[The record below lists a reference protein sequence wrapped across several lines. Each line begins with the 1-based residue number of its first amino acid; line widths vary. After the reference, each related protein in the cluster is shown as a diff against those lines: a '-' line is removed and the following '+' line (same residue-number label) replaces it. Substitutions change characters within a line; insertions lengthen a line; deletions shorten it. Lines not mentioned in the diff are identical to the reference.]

1 VLEKNYGEKKVSKNL
16 SNKLQKGLD
25 LIPSSVNTTEIGI
38 RTYKRK
44 KIVINKNTI
53 FNEKH
58 GNKIKENKIL
68 NILMNRKEKE
78 NPQEDIVKSK
88 EIKNIKKL
96 NLNKK
101 EIIRFNS
108 DEILSTSLGSN
119 FIITK
124 GKILIL
130 VSRLK
135 KVLEAGELISRRKLN

>member
-1 VLEKNYGEKKVSKNL
+1 
-16 SNKLQKGLD
+16 
-25 LIPSSVNTTEIGI
+25 
-38 RTYKRK
+38 
-44 KIVINKNTI
+44 
-53 FNEKH
+53 
-58 GNKIKENKIL
+58 
-68 NILMNRKEKE
+68 MNRKEKE